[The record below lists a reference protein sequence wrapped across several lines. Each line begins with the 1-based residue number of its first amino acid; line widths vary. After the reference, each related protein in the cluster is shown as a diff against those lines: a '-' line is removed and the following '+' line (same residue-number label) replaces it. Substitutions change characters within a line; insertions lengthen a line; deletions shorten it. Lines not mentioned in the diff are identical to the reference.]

1 VLQKLNKILSR
12 NNRGFTLIEL
22 MVAVAILA
30 LVAIGLFQAFTAAF
44 QSMNDSRDR
53 TVATNYAQQILEDYK
68 NTSFKDIRP
77 LSEEIEGTKFSQN
90 VSLQK
95 ISDDLINVFVQITW
109 NDRNGSNKSITAETK
124 IYDTQSIAAAG
135 TTPAG
140 IVIYADRYNLLPGT
154 DNRAVPSHI
163 YAEIIDKNGDIIID
177 WKDSNVEFNIESV
190 IDFNGEAV
198 EDIFYLG
205 NLRDFSVNPVNG
217 VADTYFDQYTGEERE
232 GFVKINATLKVG
244 EIELY
249 DVLNLKVTN
258 DAVAIVL
265 ESDKDIV
272 STEGGVEGIATLTAT
287 IVDAVG
293 DVVETGREI
302 SFNIFSGPGS
312 LSDFVPNNGDGIATI
327 SLIAGDTPGTAV
339 IIATSSS
346 LLEPGAVGIKIVN
359 PGMNDIFVEAAYQSI
374 VQQGSTEIIAYLTNY
389 LGEPVS
395 GETIN
400 FETDLG
406 SLSDENTTTD
416 VNGEAGTTLTMNY
429 AGSTTVIAS
438 WEAADGTIVSDTV
451 SVLCRN
457 HNLYVTA
464 DPLTIAEG
472 GTTTITAELTNAA
485 GNSVVG
491 ENINFSI
498 IEGNGTL
505 LNYSDIT
512 NESGEA
518 SDTLTIYSEG
528 IVVVE
533 ANWQGDPTVVLND
546 VEVICTASPIYVVEI
561 DDSINTTIS
570 VGESIDIKVTVTE
583 NGNPVS
589 DVEVEFSLDNYN
601 NAKLDDLASSV
612 IKTTDENGE
621 ATVELSGL
629 AAGDS
634 VTVTADA
641 GGDTDSINISCEAP
655 EIIIEL
661 ADPSNIEYLQY
672 YQGNHWRTDY
682 KIVIFNI
689 IIRNGNINL
698 NKMKISWET
707 GSDEKLSSINID
719 NNTVYSNNSG
729 AENGTILSF
738 NVNPFYYYLS
748 SDNTYT
754 IEMEF
759 KSDVEGKDW
768 TITFINPDTDTEIS
782 PPVTFDADDF
792 N

>member
-1 VLQKLNKILSR
+1 
-12 NNRGFTLIEL
+12 
-22 MVAVAILA
+22 
-30 LVAIGLFQAFTAAF
+30 
-44 QSMNDSRDR
+44 
-53 TVATNYAQQILEDYK
+53 
-68 NTSFKDIRP
+68 
-77 LSEEIEGTKFSQN
+77 
-90 VSLQK
+90 
-95 ISDDLINVFVQITW
+95 
-109 NDRNGSNKSITAETK
+109 
-124 IYDTQSIAAAG
+124 
-135 TTPAG
+135 
-140 IVIYADRYNLLPGT
+140 
-154 DNRAVPSHI
+154 
-163 YAEIIDKNGDIIID
+163 
-177 WKDSNVEFNIESV
+177 
-190 IDFNGEAV
+190 
-198 EDIFYLG
+198 
-205 NLRDFSVNPVNG
+205 

-346 LLEPGAVGIKIVN
+346 LLEPGAVEIKIVN

-464 DPLTIAEG
+464 DPLKIAEG

-505 LNYSDIT
+505 LSDSDIT

-518 SDTLTIYSEG
+518 SVTLIIYSEG

-546 VEVICTASPIYVVEI
+546 VEVICTAAPIYVVEI

-570 VGESIDIKVTVTE
+570 VGESIDIKVKVTE
-583 NGNPVS
+583 NGNPVNGI
-589 DVEVEFSLDNYN
+589 EVEILLDDYSKANLDNDTSPVT
-601 NAKLDDLASSV
+601 K
-612 IKTTDENGE
+612 ITDENGE
-621 ATVELSGL
+621 ATVKLSDL
-629 AAGDS
+629 AAGNS
-634 VTVTADA
+634 VTVTAEVGDA
-641 GGDTDSINISCEAP
+641 NDSITISCEDP

-661 ADPSNIEYLQY
+661 ADPSNIHY
-672 YQGNHWRTDY
+672 GANNDY
-682 KIVIFNI
+682 EQVYFDIIVK
-689 IIRNGNINL
+689 NGDINL
-698 NKMKISWET
+698 RQMKILWEPVEH
-707 GSDEKLSSINID
+707 SNEKLSDLLVND
-719 NNTVYSNNSG
+719 DEVYLNNSG
-729 AENGTILSF
+729 AGSGTIISF
-738 NVNPFYYYLS
+738 NLITPYNLEE
-748 SDNTYT
+748 NETYVMKM
-754 IEMEF
+754 IF
-759 KSDVEGKDW
+759 KKEVKEKKW
-768 TITFINPDTDTEIS
+768 TITFINPDTGTEIT
-782 PPVTFDADDF
+782 PPITFDADDF
-792 N
+792 

>member
-1 VLQKLNKILSR
+1 MLQKLNKILSL
-12 NNRGFTLIEL
+12 NQKGFSLIEL

-30 LVAIGLFQAFTAAF
+30 LVAMGLFQAFTAAF

-53 TVATNYAQQILEDYK
+53 TVAINYAQQILENYK
-68 NTSFKDIRP
+68 NTPFEKITTP
-77 LSEEIEGTKFSQN
+77 FPGEFEGTKFSH
-90 VSLQK
+90 
-95 ISDDLINVFVQITW
+95 NVFVTQSINDLKKVFVEISW
-109 NDRNGSNKSITAETK
+109 LDRNSNYKSITAETK
-124 IYDTQSIAAAG
+124 IYDSRSIAEAG
-135 TTPAG
+135 ATPAG

-177 WKDSNVEFNIESV
+177 WKDSNVGFNIESV
-190 IDFNGEAV
+190 IDFNGEPV

-232 GFVKINATLKVG
+232 GFVKINATLTVG

-249 DVLNLKVTN
+249 DVLNIKVTN

-265 ESDKDIV
+265 ESDKDMV
-272 STEGGVEGIATLTAT
+272 STEGGVDGIATLTAT

-312 LSDFVPNNGDGIATI
+312 LSDFAPNNGDGIATI

-346 LLEPGAVGIKIVN
+346 LLEPGAVEIKIVN

-416 VNGEAGTTLTMNY
+416 VSGEAGTTLTMNY
-429 AGSTTVIAS
+429 AGSATVIAS

-457 HNLYVTA
+457 HSLYVTA
-464 DPLTIAEG
+464 NPLTIAEG
-472 GTTTITAELTNAA
+472 NSTTITAELTNAD
-485 GNSVVG
+485 GYLVEG
-491 ENINFSI
+491 ENINFI
-498 IEGNGTL
+498 IKDGNGNLSSNSGT
-505 LNYSDIT
+505 T
-512 NESGEA
+512 NELGVTSV
-518 SDTLTIYSEG
+518 TLNIDIAGTTT
-528 IVVVE
+528 VE
-533 ANWQGDPTVVLND
+533 ANWQGDSTVVLD
-546 VEVICTASPIYVVEI
+546 FVEVICTSAPIYQVNLTA
-561 DDSINTTIS
+561 DKTTIS
-570 VGESIDIKVTVTE
+570 VGETLDIKATVTE

-589 DVEVEFSLDNYN
+589 GIEVEFSLDDYS
-601 NAKLDDLASSV
+601 NARIDGSDSPV
-612 IKTTDENGE
+612 IKTTDGNGE
-621 ATVELSGL
+621 TTVVLSNL
-629 AAGDS
+629 TAGDS
-634 VTVTADA
+634 VTVTAEA
-641 GGDTDSINISCEAP
+641 GGDSGIINISCEAP
-655 EIIIEL
+655 PIAIEL
-661 ADPSNIEYLQY
+661 INNSQEHGTGKDGKKQVY
-672 YQGNHWRTDY
+672 
-682 KIVIFNI
+682 FNI
-689 IIRNGNINL
+689 NVLNSSIDLEQMIISWVPNGN
-698 NKMKISWET
+698 
-707 GSDEKLSSINID
+707 EKLSELWIGD
-719 NNTVYSNNSG
+719 TQVYYNSSG
-729 AENGTILSF
+729 AENGTTITFNQLNNPTYYILNKDESYEIKMIF
-738 NVNPFYYYLS
+738 
-748 SDNTYT
+748 D
-754 IEMEF
+754 
-759 KSDVEGKDW
+759 KDVKKKDW
-768 TITFINPDTDTEIS
+768 TIAFINPETLTEIT
-782 PPVTFDADDF
+782 PNITFYL